1 MRRFFLSVVVS
12 GLVAGGIMPA
22 QGQMDDGAAVR
33 QTLEAFAEFV
43 QTKELA
49 SIDTLWATGRGVH
62 IIEGAGVDHGW
73 PDYRDNHLG
82 RELESFDNLAYRFY
96 SIEPQVRGAVAW
108 AAFRYELSA
117 DTPRGRLEL
126 EGRATAVLEKQNDRW
141 IIAHL
146 HTSGRRR
153 RGSGAAQSVS
163 GDSIAVASTVER
175 FHKALAEGDSLA
187 ALALLSEDLRILES
201 GTLETRAEYRSG
213 HLRADIGFASAV
225 ASERGAIHVVVRGDV
240 AWATSTSVTQGEVRG
255 RAIDSRGAELMVLTR
270 GPNGWKIRAVH
281 WSSRSRMPSRDELP

>member
-1 MRRFFLSVVVS
+1 MREFFLSVVVS

-33 QTLEAFAEFV
+33 RTLEAFAEFV
-43 QTKELA
+43 QAKDLA

-62 IIEGAGVDHGW
+62 IIEGAGVNHGW

-126 EGRATAVLEKQNDRW
+126 EGRATAVLEKQNGRW

-153 RGSGAAQSVS
+153 GGS
-163 GDSIAVASTVER
+163 
-175 FHKALAEGDSLA
+175 
-187 ALALLSEDLRILES
+187 
-201 GTLETRAEYRSG
+201 
-213 HLRADIGFASAV
+213 
-225 ASERGAIHVVVRGDV
+225 
-240 AWATSTSVTQGEVRG
+240 
-255 RAIDSRGAELMVLTR
+255 
-270 GPNGWKIRAVH
+270 
-281 WSSRSRMPSRDELP
+281 

>member
-1 MRRFFLSVVVS
+1 MREFFLSVVVS
-12 GLVAGGIMPA
+12 GLVAAGIMPA

-33 QTLEAFAEFV
+33 RTLEAFAEFV
-43 QTKELA
+43 QAKDLA

-62 IIEGAGVDHGW
+62 IIEGAGVNHGW

-96 SIEPQVRGAVAW
+96 SIEPQVRSSVAW

-117 DTPRGRLEL
+117 DTPRGHLEL
-126 EGRATAVLEKQNDRW
+126 EGRATAVLEKQNGRW

-153 RGSGAAQSVS
+153 GGSGAAQSVL

-187 ALALLSEDLRILES
+187 ALALLSEDIRILES
-201 GTLETRAEYRSG
+201 GTLQTRAEYRSG

-225 ASERGAIHVVVRGDV
+225 PSERGAIHVVVRGDV
-240 AWATSTSVTQGEVRG
+240 AWATSTSVNQGEFRG
-255 RAIDSRGAELMVLTR
+255 RTIDSRGAELMVLTR
-270 GPNGWKIRAVH
+270 GPTGWKIRAVH
-281 WSSRSRMPSRDELP
+281 WSSRSRTPSRDELP